1 MPSSPPQI
9 CETGTLHRNPFQHI
23 AFCSSHRTGTTLR
36 SSLLRSTSRFFRSFS
51 RLRPFGSSCFAKASQ
66 DFVAAQDGLDDVRRE
81 AGQAEHPA
89 DVGAVAA
96 DVLGQVFEALRLRS
110 GQAGVLA

>member
-1 MPSSPPQI
+1 M
-9 CETGTLHRNPFQHI
+9 
-23 AFCSSHRTGTTLR
+23 
-36 SSLLRSTSRFFRSFS
+36 LRSTSRFFRSFS